1 MSSDATSGKKLPV
14 LKLAVAAVLVLV
26 VVGAVLLSGDPKAL
40 LAQGKEL
47 WSQVMETV
55 RTAGPLAYFSAMAIL
70 PGLGAPML
78 TFALPVGSIFVP
90 TLGMPMVVFW
100 SLVATTVNLVLTYA
114 LARRGL
120 RPVLNGLVKR
130 LGYKLPEVESGDVID
145 LIVILRLTPGI
156 PFLVQNYLL
165 GLADVPPGRYL
176 TVSGLLVLPQATAF
190 VLFGNALMSG
200 QGRLVLVAI
209 GVLAVVSAGTH
220 LVRRHYGAK
229 RKNAAKP

>member
-14 LKLAVAAVLVLV
+14 LKLAVAAGLVLV
-26 VVGAVLLSGDPKAL
+26 VAGALLLSSDPKVL

-47 WSQVMETV
+47 WGQLMETV
-55 RTAGPLAYFSAMAIL
+55 RAAGPLAFFSAMAIL

-78 TFALPVGSIFVP
+78 AFSVPVGSFFGP
-90 TLGMPMVVFW
+90 TLGMPLVVFW
-100 SLVATTVNLVLTYA
+100 SLVATMLNLVLTYG

-120 RPVLNGLVKR
+120 RPPLNALVKR
-130 LGYKLPEVESGDVID
+130 LGYKLPEVESGDVVD

-165 GLADVPPGRYL
+165 GLADVPVGRYL
-176 TVSGLLVLPQATAF
+176 GVSSLLVLPQATAF

-200 QGRLVLVAI
+200 QGTLILTAVGL
-209 GVLAVVSAGTH
+209 LAAVMAGTH
-220 LVRRHYGAK
+220 LVRRHYSAK
-229 RKNAAKP
+229 RKNPKP